1 MRFWVKVIIMSV
13 PLIANAAVASHCD
26 RESWQTLLDRQLVYE
41 DRYNQYTKEFN
52 QVLSTYES
60 QTLLSKHFN
69 ETQIIELWAK
79 YEERFNV
86 QLNSHMNTAYDV
98 SEVLLKQA
106 YVVSTELDGAQSL
119 IHSWQ
124 AVAQHCA
131 KAKLPRQT
139 ESAQLHVTSSQS
151 LAKDLHTL
159 SEKFRQLS
167 SKYRKEAKMIDDAR
181 HAKAPINDAS
191 N

>member
-1 MRFWVKVIIMSV
+1 MRFWVKVIIMSI
-13 PLIANAAVASHCD
+13 PLIANVAVASHCN
-26 RESWQTLLDRQLVYE
+26 RENWQTLLDRQLVFE
-41 DRYNQYTKEFN
+41 GRYNQYTKEFN

-79 YEERFNV
+79 YEERFNT

-106 YVVSTELDGAQSL
+106 YIVSSELEGAQSL
-119 IHSWQ
+119 TRSWQ

-131 KAKLPRQT
+131 KAKLPRQS

-151 LAKDLHTL
+151 LSKDLHTL
-159 SEKFRQLS
+159 SDKFRQLS
-167 SKYRKEAKMIDDAR
+167 SKYRKEANMINEAR

>member
-1 MRFWVKVIIMSV
+1 MRFWVKVIIMSI
-13 PLIANAAVASHCD
+13 PLIANVAVASHCD
-26 RESWQTLLDRQLVYE
+26 RENWQTLLDRQLVFE
-41 DRYNQYTKEFN
+41 GRYNQYTKEFN

-106 YVVSTELDGAQSL
+106 YVVSSELEGVQSL
-119 IHSWQ
+119 TRSWQ

-131 KAKLPRQT
+131 KAKLPRQS
-139 ESAQLHVTSSQS
+139 ESAQSHVTSSQS
-151 LAKDLHTL
+151 LSKDLHTL
-159 SEKFRQLS
+159 SDKFRQLS
-167 SKYRKEAKMIDDAR
+167 SKYRKEANMIDEAR
-181 HAKAPINDAS
+181 HTKAPINDAS